1 VPSSARELPEE
12 VPFTHFR
19 WYRTSLEVAS
29 LVCMLEFQDVT
40 KRYGHKTAVADLS
53 VTVAPGRVTG
63 FLGPNGAGK
72 STCIRLLLG
81 LDRPT
86 SGRALIAGR
95 LYRDHVQPLRLV
107 GAHLDS
113 RAVHP
118 GRSARQHLLALARAN
133 ALPARR
139 ADECLE
145 LVGLSQVAR
154 HRAGGFSLGMSQR
167 LGIAAA
173 LLGDPQIL
181 LLDEP
186 VNGLDTDGVE
196 WIRGLLRRLADEG
209 RTVLMSSHLL
219 AEVEQSADHVVV
231 LGRGRLL
238 ADSSICD
245 LLSTSAGAV
254 VLRTP
259 DSSAAELLAAYLPR
273 VVVEAQTE
281 EPGALWIRGTAP
293 REVGEA
299 AHALG
304 LRVHGLAL
312 ERTRLED
319 AYRRLVDGSQEH
331 TASPPRTV
339 NFTGRNA

>member
-1 VPSSARELPEE
+1 V
-12 VPFTHFR
+12 
-19 WYRTSLEVAS
+19 
-29 LVCMLEFQDVT
+29 LEFQEVT

-86 SGRALIAGR
+86 TGRALVAGR
-95 LYRDHVQPLRLV
+95 PYREHAQPLRLV
-107 GAHLDS
+107 GAHLDG

-118 GRSARQHLLALARAN
+118 GRSAKQHLLALARAN
-133 ALPARR
+133 GLPARR

-145 LVGLSQVAR
+145 LVGLTDVGR
-154 HRAGGFSLGMSQR
+154 RRAGGFSLGMSQR

-173 LLGDPQIL
+173 LLGDPRIL

-196 WIRGLLRRLADEG
+196 WIRTLLRRLADEG
-209 RTVLMSSHLL
+209 CTVLMSSHLL

-238 ADSSICD
+238 ADCSISD
-245 LLSTSAGAV
+245 LVSTSSGAV

-259 DSSAAELLAAYLPR
+259 DASAADRLAVALPNATIR
-273 VVVEAQTE
+273 ARAG
-281 EPGALWIRGTAP
+281 EPRTLHIRGTTP
-293 REVGEA
+293 QDVGEA
-299 AHALG
+299 AHDLG

-319 AYRRLVDGSQEH
+319 AYRRLVDGSHEH
-331 TASPPRTV
+331 AAATADAERLTV
-339 NFTGRNA
+339 RND

>member
-1 VPSSARELPEE
+1 
-12 VPFTHFR
+12 
-19 WYRTSLEVAS
+19 
-29 LVCMLEFQDVT
+29 VT
-40 KRYGHKTAVADLS
+40 KRYGHKIAVADLS

-95 LYRDHVQPLRLV
+95 PYRDHIQPIRLV
-107 GAHLDS
+107 GAHLDG

-118 GRSARQHLLALARAN
+118 GRSAKQHLLAIARAN

-139 ADECLE
+139 ADECLD
-145 LVGLSQVAR
+145 LVGLSEVAR
-154 HRAGGFSLGMSQR
+154 RRAGGFSLGMSQR

-219 AEVEQSADHVVV
+219 AEVEQTADHVVV

-238 ADSSICD
+238 ADSSISD

-259 DSSAAELLAAYLPR
+259 DSSAADMIARFLPR
-273 VVVEAQTE
+273 VVVEAQAD
-281 EPGALWIRGTAP
+281 EPGALWIRGTTP

-304 LRVHGLAL
+304 LRVYGLAL

-331 TASPPRTV
+331 TASTTRTV
-339 NFTGRNA
+339 NFTGRDA